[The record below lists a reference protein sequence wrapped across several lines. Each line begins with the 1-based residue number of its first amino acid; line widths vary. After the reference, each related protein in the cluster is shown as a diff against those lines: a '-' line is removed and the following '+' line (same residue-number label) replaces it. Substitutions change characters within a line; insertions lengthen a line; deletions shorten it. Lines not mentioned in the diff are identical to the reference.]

1 MENQPVES
9 FAKTPSKANWGLWIR
24 LLAGASL
31 ILFVVFF
38 IIDLIS
44 VLTTG
49 KFEGSSLIPFFALFV
64 PMAFD
69 IVLLVKGERTRKGA
83 AFGFDVTGIVLW
95 LITLVVIFLG
105 VALAGIFTIIFTC
118 PATSSS
124 SNASVASS
132 LASSSG
138 SISSS
143 SSSSGCTTWV
153 NNFLNPYVPLSI
165 IFLLTSI
172 LHEVFLGINAFGKKK
187 LPILLYIFSG
197 LEIIAS
203 LALGIFIVLK
213 MNANQGYYL
222 LPFIGTDL
230 LLVAIDF
237 VVLYGDNEKVSPH
250 PEDTL
255 SHQ

>member
-187 LPILLYIFSG
+187 LPILLYIFTGVVILVG
-197 LEIIAS
+197 LGLGLFLS
-203 LALGIFIVLK
+203 LNLGTNRFR
-213 MNANQGYYL
+213 YL
-222 LPFIGTDL
+222 LPFLATDFL
-230 LLVAIDF
+230 WVALDF
-237 VVLYGDNEKVSPH
+237 VILKGSNEKVSPH
-250 PEDTL
+250 SEDTL
-255 SHQ
+255 EQH